1 MAGTT
6 ERAAGSDLLQT
17 LDRGLRVLGLLR
29 GSAHGLTVGEVAQR
43 LVIHRSIASR
53 LLATLAWHH
62 MVTRS
67 DDGRYRLGTAILEYA
82 RAVLPHLRD
91 IALPELRRLT
101 DALGV
106 TAHLSVAEGG
116 ECVAVAV
123 VEPQQS
129 DVHVA
134 YRVGS
139 RHPLAVAAGGLAI
152 LAGRPPL
159 PGEPEEV
166 AEARRRGF
174 ATSRSR
180 LQPGAVG
187 ISAPITAPGVSAS
200 VGVIF
205 FAENAAEHAE
215 HAVLDAA
222 RAIGAALGR
231 DDRQPGRQGRP

>member
-6 ERAAGSDLLQT
+6 GRDSRGDLLQT

-29 GSAHGLTVGEVAQR
+29 GSPHGLTVGEVAQR

-53 LLATLAWHH
+53 LLATLARHH
-62 MVTRS
+62 MVTRG

-82 RAVLPHLRD
+82 QAVLPHLLD
-91 IALPELRRLT
+91 IARPELRLLT

-106 TAHLSVAEGG
+106 TAHLSVAEGD

-123 VEPQQS
+123 VEPQQT

-139 RHPLAVAAGGLAI
+139 RHPLTVAAGGFAI
-152 LAGRPPL
+152 LAGRPPS

-166 AEARRRGF
+166 TLARQRGF
-174 ATSRSR
+174 ATSQSQ

-215 HAVLDAA
+215 GAVLDAA
-222 RAIGAALGR
+222 RAIDAALAK
-231 DDRQPGRQGRP
+231 P